1 MGTRGTT
8 KGRRKRSA
16 RADSEGVQWPRNGVG
31 RRLSRVA
38 WVTPMSWK
46 WTVLR
51 MPERMVVGRI
61 DTAEN
66 AVIDAMYRPVR
77 VRLEGPQRTA
87 GRAR

>member
-1 MGTRGTT
+1 MAPQ
-8 KGRRKRSA
+8 RRWQTPQPGGLGD
-16 RADSEGVQWPRNGVG
+16 ADELEVDRP
-31 RRLSRVA
+31 
-38 WVTPMSWK
+38 
-46 WTVLR
+46 R

>member
-1 MGTRGTT
+1 
-8 KGRRKRSA
+8 
-16 RADSEGVQWPRNGVG
+16 
-31 RRLSRVA
+31 
-38 WVTPMSWK
+38 MSWK

-77 VRLEGPQRTA
+77 VRLEGPERTA